1 MAGSTVD
8 ADWAPDS
15 QSYGLECPHVTQ
27 ELDVPVM
34 TGEAQRYGDGGQ
46 DEWDVDLGGDMIAF
60 CDVFKE
66 WQKSSNGVQ
75 MHDGSGQMVVDFT
88 TIGRP
93 SGVHGARWSEK
104 IREAG
109 LSQDPRNSEEKETT
123 GTKQRPKRKGKRKEK
138 GTTLK
143 TQPKAA
149 RRVLFHCCDGDPK
162 YGKKWQ

>member
-1 MAGSTVD
+1 M
-8 ADWAPDS
+8 
-15 QSYGLECPHVTQ
+15 TQ

-88 TIGRP
+88 TIRRP

-109 LSQDPRNSEEKETT
+109 LSQELRNNEEKETT
-123 GTKQRPKRKGKRKEK
+123 GTKQRPKRKGKIKEK

-162 YGKKWQ
+162 YVKKWQ

>member
-88 TIGRP
+88 TSGRP

-109 LSQDPRNSEEKETT
+109 LSQELRNNEEKKPPE
-123 GTKQRPKRKGKRKEK
+123 QSRDQKGKEKERKKE
-138 GTTLK
+138 
-143 TQPKAA
+143 QP
-149 RRVLFHCCDGDPK
+149 
-162 YGKKWQ
+162 

>member
-1 MAGSTVD
+1 MD
-8 ADWAPDS
+8 NWAPDS

-75 MHDGSGQMVVDFT
+75 MHDGSGQMVVDFHHNWT
-88 TIGRP
+88 HQVE
-93 SGVHGARWSEK
+93 SMVHGGARK
-104 IREAG
+104 
-109 LSQDPRNSEEKETT
+109 
-123 GTKQRPKRKGKRKEK
+123 
-138 GTTLK
+138 
-143 TQPKAA
+143 
-149 RRVLFHCCDGDPK
+149 
-162 YGKKWQ
+162 

>member
-75 MHDGSGQMVVDFT
+75 MHDGSGQMVVNFT

-109 LSQDPRNSEEKETT
+109 LSQELRNNEEKKPPE
-123 GTKQRPKRKGKRKEK
+123 QSRDQKGKEKERKKE
-138 GTTLK
+138 
-143 TQPKAA
+143 QP
-149 RRVLFHCCDGDPK
+149 
-162 YGKKWQ
+162 

>member
-1 MAGSTVD
+1 M
-8 ADWAPDS
+8 
-15 QSYGLECPHVTQ
+15 TQ

-75 MHDGSGQMVVDFT
+75 MHDGSGQMVVNFT

-109 LSQDPRNSEEKETT
+109 LSQELRNNEEKETT